1 MENQARS
8 STDPKIIAIIS
19 YLTLVGWVIALLMNT
34 NPKSALASFHIRQSL
49 GLMLVF
55 AAANVAMMLP
65 IIGWIVAVPVILA
78 AFIAWIIGI
87 VAALN
92 GEMRTI
98 PYLGETFQEWFDGF

>member
-1 MENQARS
+1 MENQSRT

-19 YLTLVGWVIALLMNT
+19 YLTLIGWVVALLMNN
-34 NPKSALASFHIRQSL
+34 NPKSVLASFHIRQSL

-65 IIGWIVAVPVILA
+65 IGWIIAIPVILA
-78 AFIAWIIGI
+78 AFIAWVIGI

-98 PYLGETFQEWFDGF
+98 PYLGESFQEWFDGF